1 MLYVDLPT
9 SREIGDLDLVRSDAC
24 VSIYL
29 ATTPLT
35 QKIGKS
41 RTTLRQLV
49 KDAID
54 QLEVAGI
61 DKRRI
66 WPLQEQFDTLL
77 EDDDF
82 WEHQANSLAI
92 LATPEKMITY
102 QLANELLDMVEVSD
116 RFHLKPL
123 LRANTF
129 PNAAHV
135 LAVSEN
141 AVRLVLVTGDL
152 PATEIRV
159 PNMPKDAASAVG
171 KASIND
177 SGAGRRIQGKE
188 GQKIRLG
195 QYIRKIDAALRPVLK
210 GSEIPVILASTLPVA
225 SLVRSI
231 LRVEL
236 LDDAIETSPD
246 HMTEAELANAA
257 RPVLDAWYAKRIA
270 EFRADY
276 ESNLGQNR
284 ATTDISDAARTA
296 TFGGIEKLLV
306 DMDAV
311 TPGTVDEVSGAVTFA
326 TDSDAGAGTY
336 GVVDEIA
343 GRALRTGARVLAVR
357 KQDIPG
363 EATLAAILRY
373 AL

>member
-257 RPVLDAWYAKRIA
+257 RPVLDAWYAMRIA